1 MSARKQTISFTKPAF
16 AFAQTLVEAGE
27 YPTVSAAVSGEMV
40 RAKAVRDAQAALL
53 SAEVERRLTLPLDQ
67 WEPVGELSEVTAKA
81 RAELTRLR
89 QERQGQAPDPE

>member
-81 RAELTRLR
+81 RAELARLR
-89 QERQGQAPDPE
+89 RERQGQAPDPQ